1 MRYFH
6 EEQRFAR
13 SWSWLLVL
21 LVVVALVAVATAG
34 LSPRP
39 TPAAAIAAAALV
51 FAVVFVV
58 LFVAR
63 LETEVTADDLVIRFH
78 GLWPTRRVK
87 LADVVEHVARDYSIF
102 DSGGWGVHWGLAGL
116 TYNVSGNRGVQ
127 VRLRDGKRLLVG
139 SQRAVE
145 LNAAIAEARAAR
157 GGVGR

>member
-1 MRYFH
+1 MPPRTPGPSSSEPTPVRTATPANPMTVPATCAAPGRARAQIAPRRTSRRRSNADTHAILCVMRYFH

-87 LADVVEHVARDYSIF
+87 LADV
-102 DSGGWGVHWGLAGL
+102 
-116 TYNVSGNRGVQ
+116 
-127 VRLRDGKRLLVG
+127 
-139 SQRAVE
+139 
-145 LNAAIAEARAAR
+145 
-157 GGVGR
+157 